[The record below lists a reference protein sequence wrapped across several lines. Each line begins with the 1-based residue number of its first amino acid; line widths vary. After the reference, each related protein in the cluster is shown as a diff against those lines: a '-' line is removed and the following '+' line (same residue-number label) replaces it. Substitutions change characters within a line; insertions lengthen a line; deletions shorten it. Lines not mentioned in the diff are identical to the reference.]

1 VVGSGVL
8 WQAGSSRDAAIAKGR
23 EHKRPPPCAADLALL
38 HVHRNFSLRQGKL
51 HTATLPRAPDTE
63 NLGIKVFVS
72 HGKSA

>member
-1 VVGSGVL
+1 MAPTTLPSIVARRKPL
-8 WQAGSSRDAAIAKGR
+8 AGRTALLGA
-23 EHKRPPPCAADLALL
+23 LALL

-51 HTATLPRAPDTE
+51 HTANLPRAPDTE